1 VSLGAPSPLDLEA
14 LGAIPDPLGDRMPD
28 DPDAA
33 PEGAL
38 PGPTRR
44 VLHRRRA
51 FALIFA
57 PLWLLF
63 VQIVIGIRSDLP
75 VPYLIAHVG
84 VPAGLGALAIALALS
99 AGPFGLGPT
108 WRSVGAYAAIAPAI
122 FAASAFVTPARENG
136 AELAESVV
144 MCGDFIMGAA
154 IVPLFL
160 LIWAQRRTFAGGAGR
175 RSALLGVGVGFLAG
189 AAQVLHCAHDD
200 GLHIAVGHSWPA
212 VAMGLVCGLG
222 FRYLLRVS

>member
-1 VSLGAPSPLDLEA
+1 VSLGPPPPLDLEA
-14 LGAIPDPLGDRMPD
+14 FAAIPDPLGERVSS
-28 DPDAA
+28 DPDAS
-33 PEGAL
+33 PERAL

-51 FALIFA
+51 FALVFA

-63 VQIVIGIRSDLP
+63 VQIVIGIRGDLP
-75 VPYLIAHVG
+75 VPYLVAHVG

-108 WRSVGAYAAIAPAI
+108 WRSVGLYAVIAPVV
-122 FAASAFVTPARENG
+122 FVASAFVTPAKERG

-144 MCGDFIMGAA
+144 MCGDFIMAAA
-154 IVPLFL
+154 IIPLFL
-160 LIWAQRRTFAGGAGR
+160 LIWAQRKTFAAGAGR

-212 VAMGLVCGLG
+212 VAMGLLGGLG
-222 FRYLLRVS
+222 LRYLLRVA